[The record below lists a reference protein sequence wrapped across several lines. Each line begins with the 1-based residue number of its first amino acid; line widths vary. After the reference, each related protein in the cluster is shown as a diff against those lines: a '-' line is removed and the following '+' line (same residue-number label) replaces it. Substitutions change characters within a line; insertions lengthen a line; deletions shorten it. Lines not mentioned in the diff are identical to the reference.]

1 MALPDVWT
9 NGVGEMGESDA
20 SHVCKMKWKNLAQP
34 RGKVGQEE
42 EKWRPRLAR
51 VKLFT
56 EGPG

>member
-20 SHVCKMKWKNLAQP
+20 SHVCKMKRKNLSQP

-42 EKWRPRLAR
+42 EKWRPPE
-51 VKLFT
+51 VSQS
-56 EGPG
+56 